1 MFINDLV
8 PLALGEFAYMG
19 KMVKNIEENIF

>member
-1 MFINDLV
+1 MFINDLI
-8 PLALGEFAYMG
+8 PLALEEFAYMG